1 MAAKIKKGDLVEV
14 VRGRTSDSKKMNAR
28 NARRDA
34 EGLELAALDQRQ
46 RGRHAVEHDVDLP
59 AHHLLQR
66 RRRTG
71 KGHVRQIQPRLLRED
86 RSRVV

>member
-34 EGLELAALDQRQ
+34 EGLEPLAA
-46 RGRHAVEHDVDLP
+46 GTKA
-59 AHHLLQR
+59 
-66 RRRTG
+66 
-71 KGHVRQIQPRLLRED
+71 
-86 RSRVV
+86 SRVVSSRFSLRMAQHWSKV